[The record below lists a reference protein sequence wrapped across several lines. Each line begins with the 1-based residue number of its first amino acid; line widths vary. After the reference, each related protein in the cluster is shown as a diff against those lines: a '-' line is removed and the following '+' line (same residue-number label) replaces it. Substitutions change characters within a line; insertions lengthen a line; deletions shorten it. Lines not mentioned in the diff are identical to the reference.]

1 MKGRTT
7 IIIAHRLSTI
17 LHADEIV
24 VMEEGRNIETG
35 RHQTL
40 LEKSS
45 LYARLAK
52 LQFAPEAS

>member
-1 MKGRTT
+1 
-7 IIIAHRLSTI
+7 L
-17 LHADEIV
+17 LADEIV
-24 VMEEGRNIETG
+24 VMEEGRNIATG
-35 RHQTL
+35 SHQTL